1 MIECKDV
8 AKSFDDQLVFS
19 HLNMRIE
26 EGERICLMAPSG
38 CGKTTLL
45 RMVLGLES
53 YDSGTLINPHTSS
66 MAVVFQEDR
75 LCDALS
81 AVDNVALV
89 CKPGVS
95 RRALRSMLC
104 EVLPDEVLDKQVAY
118 LSGGQRRRVA
128 LVRAFACDAR
138 LLVLDEPFS
147 GLDSTTRSE
156 VAQFMLRHQNNATLL
171 VSTHGEHDHVSLH
184 ARVIRLNEI
193 AQLSDIAVGQPGG
206 VQEAAS
212 SSAAVSDAVSDDAS
226 DAASSH
232 ESVATSDAA
241 STHESVATSDAAST
255 HEGVSVSDDASDNTR
270 AKAPAAASIDTLM
283 RLISEEKS
291 MHEIV
296 SAEPSLGTFLVS
308 KGLPF
313 SLSNPITECVTF
325 DDAMAL
331 HDFDKDAF
339 LREYRQY
346 KSHIEA

>member
-1 MIECKDV
+1 MIECREL

-19 HLNMRIE
+19 HLNMHIE

-38 CGKTTLL
+38 SGKTTLL
-45 RMVLGLES
+45 RILLGLES

-95 RRALRSMLC
+95 RRSLRAMLC
-104 EVLPDEVLDKQVAY
+104 EVLPNEVLDKQVAY

-128 LVRAFACDAR
+128 LVRAFACDAH

-147 GLDSTTRSE
+147 GLDSETRSE

-193 AQLSDIAVGQPGG
+193 AQLSSIAVGQPSG
-206 VQEAAS
+206 VQEAATPANE
-212 SSAAVSDAVSDDAS
+212 SAAVSNAASDVASNAVSNVAS
-226 DAASSH
+226 N
-232 ESVATSDAA
+232 
-241 STHESVATSDAAST
+241 AAST
-255 HEGVSVSDDASDNTR
+255 HEGVIVSDDASDNTR
-270 AKAPAAASIDTLM
+270 AAAPATASIDTLM
-283 RLISEEKS
+283 RLISEQKS

-296 SAEPSLGTFLVS
+296 SAEPSLGKFLVS

-346 KSHIEA
+346 KCQIEA

>member
-1 MIECKDV
+1 MIECREL

-19 HLNMRIE
+19 HLNMHIE

-38 CGKTTLL
+38 SGKTTLL
-45 RMVLGLES
+45 RILLGLES

-95 RRALRSMLC
+95 RRSLRAMLC
-104 EVLPDEVLDKQVAY
+104 EVLPNEVLDKQVAY

-128 LVRAFACDAR
+128 LVRAFACDAH

-147 GLDSTTRSE
+147 GLDSETRSE

-193 AQLSDIAVGQPGG
+193 AQLSSIAVGQPSG
-206 VQEAAS
+206 VQEAATPANE
-212 SSAAVSDAVSDDAS
+212 SAAVSNAASDVASNAVSN
-226 DAASSH
+226 
-232 ESVATSDAA
+232 VA
-241 STHESVATSDAAST
+241 SDAAST

-270 AKAPAAASIDTLM
+270 AEAPAAASIDTLM
-283 RLISEEKS
+283 RLINEQKS

-296 SAEPSLGTFLVS
+296 SAEPSLGKFLVS

-346 KSHIEA
+346 KCQIEA

>member
-1 MIECKDV
+1 MIECREL

-19 HLNMRIE
+19 HLNMHIE

-38 CGKTTLL
+38 SGKTTLL
-45 RMVLGLES
+45 RILLGLES

-81 AVDNVALV
+81 AVDNVAIV

-95 RRALRSMLC
+95 RRSLRAMLC
-104 EVLPDEVLDKQVAY
+104 EVLPNEVLDKQVAY

-128 LVRAFACDAR
+128 LVRAFACDAH

-147 GLDSTTRSE
+147 GLDSETRSE

-193 AQLSDIAVGQPGG
+193 AQLSSIAVGQPSG
-206 VQEAAS
+206 VQEAATPANE
-212 SSAAVSDAVSDDAS
+212 SAAVSNVAS
-226 DAASSH
+226 N
-232 ESVATSDAA
+232 
-241 STHESVATSDAAST
+241 AAST

-270 AKAPAAASIDTLM
+270 AAAPATASIDTLM
-283 RLISEEKS
+283 RLISEQKS

-296 SAEPSLGTFLVS
+296 SAEPSLGKFLVS

-346 KSHIEA
+346 KCQIEA

>member
-193 AQLSDIAVGQPGG
+193 AQLSDIGVGQPGG
-206 VQEAAS
+206 VQEAAR
-212 SSAAVSDAVSDDAS
+212 SSAAVSAAVSDDA
-226 DAASSH
+226 
-232 ESVATSDAA
+232 
-241 STHESVATSDAAST
+241 SDAAST

-270 AKAPAAASIDTLM
+270 AEAPAAASIDTLM

-346 KSHIEA
+346 KCQIEA

>member
-1 MIECKDV
+1 MIECREL

-19 HLNMRIE
+19 HLNMHIE

-38 CGKTTLL
+38 SGKTTLL
-45 RMVLGLES
+45 RILLGLES

-95 RRALRSMLC
+95 RRSLRAMLC
-104 EVLPDEVLDKQVAY
+104 EVLPNEVLDKQVAY

-128 LVRAFACDAR
+128 LVRAFACDAN

-147 GLDSTTRSE
+147 GLDSETRSE

-184 ARVIRLNEI
+184 ARVMRLNEI
-193 AQLSDIAVGQPGG
+193 AQLSSIAVGQPSG
-206 VQEAAS
+206 VQEAATPANE
-212 SSAAVSDAVSDDAS
+212 SAAVSNAASDVASNAVSNVAS
-226 DAASSH
+226 N
-232 ESVATSDAA
+232 
-241 STHESVATSDAAST
+241 AAST

-270 AKAPAAASIDTLM
+270 AEAPATASIDTLM
-283 RLISEEKS
+283 RLISEQKS

-296 SAEPSLGTFLVS
+296 SAEPSLGKFLVS

-346 KSHIEA
+346 KCQIEA

>member
-193 AQLSDIAVGQPGG
+193 AQLSSIAVSQPGG
-206 VQEAAS
+206 AQEAAS
-212 SSAAVSDAVSDDAS
+212 SSTAVSDAVSDDAS
-226 DAASSH
+226 DAS
-232 ESVATSDAA
+232 
-241 STHESVATSDAAST
+241 ST

-270 AKAPAAASIDTLM
+270 AEAPAAASIDTLM

>member
-1 MIECKDV
+1 MIECREL

-19 HLNMRIE
+19 HLNMHIE

-38 CGKTTLL
+38 SGKTTLL
-45 RMVLGLES
+45 RILLGLES

-95 RRALRSMLC
+95 RRSLRAMLC
-104 EVLPDEVLDKQVAY
+104 EVLPNEVLDKQVAY

-128 LVRAFACDAR
+128 LVRAFACDAH

-147 GLDSTTRSE
+147 GLDSETRSE

-193 AQLSDIAVGQPGG
+193 AQLSSIAVGQPSG
-206 VQEAAS
+206 VQEAATPANE
-212 SSAAVSDAVSDDAS
+212 SAAVSNAAS
-226 DAASSH
+226 DVASN
-232 ESVATSDAA
+232 VASN
-241 STHESVATSDAAST
+241 AAST

-270 AKAPAAASIDTLM
+270 AEAPATASIDTLM
-283 RLISEEKS
+283 RLISEQKS

-296 SAEPSLGTFLVS
+296 SAEPSLGKFLVS

-346 KSHIEA
+346 KCQIEA

>member
-1 MIECKDV
+1 MIECREL

-19 HLNMRIE
+19 HLNMHIE

-38 CGKTTLL
+38 SGKTTLL
-45 RMVLGLES
+45 RILLGLES

-95 RRALRSMLC
+95 RRSLRAMLC
-104 EVLPDEVLDKQVAY
+104 EVLPNEVLDKQVAY

-128 LVRAFACDAR
+128 LVRAFACDAH

-147 GLDSTTRSE
+147 GLDSETRSE

-193 AQLSDIAVGQPGG
+193 AQLSSIAVSQPGG
-206 VQEAAS
+206 AQEAATPANE
-212 SSAAVSDAVSDDAS
+212 SAAVSNAASDVASNAVSN
-226 DAASSH
+226 
-232 ESVATSDAA
+232 VA
-241 STHESVATSDAAST
+241 SDAAST

-270 AKAPAAASIDTLM
+270 AEAPAAASIDTLM
-283 RLISEEKS
+283 RLINEQKS

-296 SAEPSLGTFLVS
+296 SAEPSLGKFLVS

-325 DDAMAL
+325 DDAMAF

-346 KSHIEA
+346 KCQIEA

>member
-1 MIECKDV
+1 MIECREL

-19 HLNMRIE
+19 HLNMHIE

-38 CGKTTLL
+38 SGKTTLL
-45 RMVLGLES
+45 RILLGLES

-95 RRALRSMLC
+95 RRSLRAMLC
-104 EVLPDEVLDKQVAY
+104 EVLPNEVLDKQVAY

-128 LVRAFACDAR
+128 LVRAFACDAH

-147 GLDSTTRSE
+147 GLDSETRSE

-193 AQLSDIAVGQPGG
+193 AQLSSIAVGQPSG
-206 VQEAAS
+206 VQEAATPANE
-212 SSAAVSDAVSDDAS
+212 SAAVSNAASDVASNAVSN
-226 DAASSH
+226 
-232 ESVATSDAA
+232 VA
-241 STHESVATSDAAST
+241 SDAAST

-270 AKAPAAASIDTLM
+270 AAAPATASIDTLM
-283 RLISEEKS
+283 RLISEQKS

-296 SAEPSLGTFLVS
+296 SAEPSLGKFLVS

-346 KSHIEA
+346 KSQIES

>member
-128 LVRAFACDAR
+128 LVRAVACDAS

-193 AQLSDIAVGQPGG
+193 AQLSSIGVGQPGG

-212 SSAAVSDAVSDDAS
+212 SSAAVSDAVSDEAS

-241 STHESVATSDAAST
+241 STHEAVSYT
-255 HEGVSVSDDASDNTR
+255 HL
-270 AKAPAAASIDTLM
+270 TLPTTPY
-283 RLISEEKS
+283 
-291 MHEIV
+291 V
-296 SAEPSLGTFLVS
+296 
-308 KGLPF
+308 
-313 SLSNPITECVTF
+313 
-325 DDAMAL
+325 
-331 HDFDKDAF
+331 
-339 LREYRQY
+339 
-346 KSHIEA
+346 

>member
-1 MIECKDV
+1 MIECREL

-19 HLNMRIE
+19 HLNMHIE

-38 CGKTTLL
+38 SGKTTLL
-45 RMVLGLES
+45 RILLGLES

-95 RRALRSMLC
+95 RRSLRAMLC
-104 EVLPDEVLDKQVAY
+104 EVLPNEVLDKQVAY

-128 LVRAFACDAR
+128 LVRAFACDAH

-147 GLDSTTRSE
+147 GLDSETRSE

-193 AQLSDIAVGQPGG
+193 AQLSSIAVGQPSG
-206 VQEAAS
+206 VQEAATPANE
-212 SSAAVSDAVSDDAS
+212 SAAVSNAASDVASNAVSNVAS
-226 DAASSH
+226 N
-232 ESVATSDAA
+232 
-241 STHESVATSDAAST
+241 AAST

-270 AKAPAAASIDTLM
+270 AEAPATASIDTLM
-283 RLISEEKS
+283 RLISEQKS

-296 SAEPSLGTFLVS
+296 SAEPSLGKFLVS

-346 KSHIEA
+346 KSQIEA

>member
-1 MIECKDV
+1 MIECREL

-19 HLNMRIE
+19 HLNMHIE

-38 CGKTTLL
+38 SGKTTLL
-45 RMVLGLES
+45 RILLGLES

-95 RRALRSMLC
+95 RRSLRAMLC
-104 EVLPDEVLDKQVAY
+104 EVLPNEVLDKQVAY

-128 LVRAFACDAR
+128 LVRAFACDAH

-147 GLDSTTRSE
+147 GLDSETRSE

-193 AQLSDIAVGQPGG
+193 AQLSSIAVGQPSG
-206 VQEAAS
+206 VQEAATPANE
-212 SSAAVSDAVSDDAS
+212 SAAVSN
-226 DAASSH
+226 
-232 ESVATSDAA
+232 
-241 STHESVATSDAAST
+241 AAST

-270 AKAPAAASIDTLM
+270 AEAPAAASIDALM
-283 RLISEEKS
+283 RLINEQKS

-296 SAEPSLGTFLVS
+296 SAEPSLGKFLVS

-346 KSHIEA
+346 KSQIES

>member
-193 AQLSDIAVGQPGG
+193 AQLSSIAVSQPGG
-206 VQEAAS
+206 AQEAAS
-212 SSAAVSDAVSDDAS
+212 SSTAVSDAVSDDA
-226 DAASSH
+226 
-232 ESVATSDAA
+232 
-241 STHESVATSDAAST
+241 SDAAST

-270 AKAPAAASIDTLM
+270 AEAPAAASIDTLM

>member
-53 YDSGTLINPHTSS
+53 YDSGTLINSHSSS

-95 RRALRSMLC
+95 RRALRAMLC

-147 GLDSTTRSE
+147 GLDSETRSE
-156 VAQFMLRHQNNATLL
+156 VAQFMLRHQHNATLL

-193 AQLSDIAVGQPGG
+193 AQLSSIAVGQPGG
-206 VQEAAS
+206 AQEAAS
-212 SSAAVSDAVSDDAS
+212 SCVAV
-226 DAASSH
+226 
-232 ESVATSDAA
+232 
-241 STHESVATSDAAST
+241 SDAAST
-255 HEGVSVSDDASDNTR
+255 HEGVAASDAASDDTLNAAS
-270 AKAPAAASIDTLM
+270 AASIDTLL

-296 SAEPSLGTFLVS
+296 SAEPLLGKFLVS

>member
-1 MIECKDV
+1 MIECREL

-19 HLNMRIE
+19 HLNMHIE

-38 CGKTTLL
+38 SGKTTLL
-45 RMVLGLES
+45 RILLGLES

-95 RRALRSMLC
+95 RRSLRAMLC
-104 EVLPDEVLDKQVAY
+104 EVLPNEVLDKQVAY

-128 LVRAFACDAR
+128 LVRAFACDAH

-147 GLDSTTRSE
+147 GLDSETRSE

-193 AQLSDIAVGQPGG
+193 AQLSSIAVSQPGG
-206 VQEAAS
+206 AQEAATPANE
-212 SSAAVSDAVSDDAS
+212 SAAVSNAASDVASNAVSN
-226 DAASSH
+226 
-232 ESVATSDAA
+232 VA
-241 STHESVATSDAAST
+241 SDAAST

-270 AKAPAAASIDTLM
+270 AEAPAAASIDTLM
-283 RLISEEKS
+283 RLISEQKS

-296 SAEPSLGTFLVS
+296 SAEPSLGKFLVS

-346 KSHIEA
+346 KCQIEA

>member
-1 MIECKDV
+1 MIECREL

-19 HLNMRIE
+19 HLNMHIE

-38 CGKTTLL
+38 SGKTTLL
-45 RMVLGLES
+45 RILLGLES

-95 RRALRSMLC
+95 RRSLRAMLC
-104 EVLPDEVLDKQVAY
+104 EVLPNEVLDKQVAY

-128 LVRAFACDAR
+128 LVRAFACDAH

-147 GLDSTTRSE
+147 GLDSETRSE

-193 AQLSDIAVGQPGG
+193 AQLSSIAVGQPSG
-206 VQEAAS
+206 VQEAATPANE
-212 SSAAVSDAVSDDAS
+212 SAAVSNAASDVASNAVSN
-226 DAASSH
+226 
-232 ESVATSDAA
+232 VA
-241 STHESVATSDAAST
+241 SDAAST

-270 AKAPAAASIDTLM
+270 AEAPAAASIDALM
-283 RLISEEKS
+283 RLINEQKS

-296 SAEPSLGTFLVS
+296 SAEPSLGKFLVS
-308 KGLPF
+308 KGLLF

-346 KSHIEA
+346 KCQIEA

>member
-1 MIECKDV
+1 MIECREL

-19 HLNMRIE
+19 HLNMHIE

-38 CGKTTLL
+38 SGKTTLL
-45 RMVLGLES
+45 RILLGLES

-95 RRALRSMLC
+95 RRSLRAMLC
-104 EVLPDEVLDKQVAY
+104 EVLPNEVLDKQVAY

-128 LVRAFACDAR
+128 LVRAFACDAH

-147 GLDSTTRSE
+147 GLDSETRSE

-193 AQLSDIAVGQPGG
+193 AQLSSIAVSQPGG
-206 VQEAAS
+206 AQEAATPANE
-212 SSAAVSDAVSDDAS
+212 SAAVSN
-226 DAASSH
+226 AA
-232 ESVATSDAA
+232 
-241 STHESVATSDAAST
+241 SDAAST
-255 HEGVSVSDDASDNTR
+255 HEGVSVSDDVSDNTR
-270 AKAPAAASIDTLM
+270 AAAPATASIDTLM
-283 RLISEEKS
+283 RLISEQKS

-296 SAEPSLGTFLVS
+296 SAEPSLGKFLVS

-346 KSHIEA
+346 KCQIEA

>member
-193 AQLSDIAVGQPGG
+193 AQLSSIGVGQPGG

-212 SSAAVSDAVSDDAS
+212 SGAAVSDAVSDDA
-226 DAASSH
+226 
-232 ESVATSDAA
+232 
-241 STHESVATSDAAST
+241 SDAAST

-270 AKAPAAASIDTLM
+270 AEAPAAASIDTLM

-346 KSHIEA
+346 KCQIEA

>member
-193 AQLSDIAVGQPGG
+193 AQLSSIAVSQPGG

-226 DAASSH
+226 DAAS
-232 ESVATSDAA
+232 
-241 STHESVATSDAAST
+241 T

-270 AKAPAAASIDTLM
+270 AEAPAAASIDTLM

>member
-193 AQLSDIAVGQPGG
+193 AQLSSIGVGQPGG

-212 SSAAVSDAVSDDAS
+212 SSAAVSNAASNAASDD
-226 DAASSH
+226 
-232 ESVATSDAA
+232 TLN
-241 STHESVATSDAAST
+241 
-255 HEGVSVSDDASDNTR
+255 G
-270 AKAPAAASIDTLM
+270 APAASSIDTLM

>member
-1 MIECKDV
+1 MIECREL

-19 HLNMRIE
+19 HLNMHIE

-38 CGKTTLL
+38 SGKTTLL
-45 RMVLGLES
+45 RILLGLES

-95 RRALRSMLC
+95 RRSLRAMLC
-104 EVLPDEVLDKQVAY
+104 EVLPNEVLDKQVAY

-128 LVRAFACDAR
+128 LVRAFACDAH

-147 GLDSTTRSE
+147 GLDSETRSE

-193 AQLSDIAVGQPGG
+193 AQLSSIAVSQPGG
-206 VQEAAS
+206 AQEAATPANE
-212 SSAAVSDAVSDDAS
+212 SSAVSN
-226 DAASSH
+226 
-232 ESVATSDAA
+232 
-241 STHESVATSDAAST
+241 AAST
-255 HEGVSVSDDASDNTR
+255 HEGVSVSDDPSDNTR
-270 AKAPAAASIDTLM
+270 AAAPATASIDTLM
-283 RLISEEKS
+283 RLISEQKS

-296 SAEPSLGTFLVS
+296 SAEPTLGKFLVS

-346 KSHIEA
+346 KSQIES

>member
-1 MIECKDV
+1 MIECREL

-19 HLNMRIE
+19 HLNMHIE

-38 CGKTTLL
+38 SGKTTLL
-45 RMVLGLES
+45 RILLGLES

-95 RRALRSMLC
+95 RRSLRAMLC
-104 EVLPDEVLDKQVAY
+104 EVLPNEVLDKQVAY

-128 LVRAFACDAR
+128 LVRAFACDAH

-147 GLDSTTRSE
+147 GLDSETRSE

-193 AQLSDIAVGQPGG
+193 AQLSSIAVGQPSG
-206 VQEAAS
+206 VQEAATPANE
-212 SSAAVSDAVSDDAS
+212 SAAVSNAASDVASNAVSNVAS
-226 DAASSH
+226 N
-232 ESVATSDAA
+232 
-241 STHESVATSDAAST
+241 AAST

-270 AKAPAAASIDTLM
+270 AEAPATASIDTLM
-283 RLISEEKS
+283 RLISEQKS

-296 SAEPSLGTFLVS
+296 SAEPTLGKFLVS

-331 HDFDKDAF
+331 HDFDKETF

-346 KSHIEA
+346 KSQIEA

>member
-1 MIECKDV
+1 MIECREL

-19 HLNMRIE
+19 HLNMHIE

-38 CGKTTLL
+38 SGKTTLL
-45 RMVLGLES
+45 RILLGLES

-95 RRALRSMLC
+95 RRSLRAMLC
-104 EVLPDEVLDKQVAY
+104 EVLPNEVLDKQVAY

-128 LVRAFACDAR
+128 LVRAFACDAH

-147 GLDSTTRSE
+147 GLDSETRSE

-193 AQLSDIAVGQPGG
+193 AQLSSIAVGQPSG
-206 VQEAAS
+206 VQEAATPANE
-212 SSAAVSDAVSDDAS
+212 SAAVSNAAS
-226 DAASSH
+226 DVASN
-232 ESVATSDAA
+232 
-241 STHESVATSDAAST
+241 AAST

-270 AKAPAAASIDTLM
+270 AAAPATASIDTLM
-283 RLISEEKS
+283 RLISEQKS

-296 SAEPSLGTFLVS
+296 SAEPSLGKFLVS

-346 KSHIEA
+346 KCQIEA

>member
-1 MIECKDV
+1 MIECREL

-19 HLNMRIE
+19 HLNMHIE

-38 CGKTTLL
+38 SGKTTLL
-45 RMVLGLES
+45 RILLGLES

-95 RRALRSMLC
+95 RRSLRAMLC
-104 EVLPDEVLDKQVAY
+104 EVLPNEVLDKQVAY

-128 LVRAFACDAR
+128 LVRAFACDAH

-147 GLDSTTRSE
+147 GLDSETRSE

-193 AQLSDIAVGQPGG
+193 AQLSSIAVGQPSG
-206 VQEAAS
+206 VQEASTHANE
-212 SSAAVSDAVSDDAS
+212 SAAVSNAASDVASNAVSNVAS
-226 DAASSH
+226 N
-232 ESVATSDAA
+232 
-241 STHESVATSDAAST
+241 AAST

-270 AKAPAAASIDTLM
+270 AAAPATASIDTLM
-283 RLISEEKS
+283 RLISEQKS

-296 SAEPSLGTFLVS
+296 SAEPSLGKFLVS

-346 KSHIEA
+346 KCQIEA

>member
-1 MIECKDV
+1 MIECREL

-19 HLNMRIE
+19 HLNMHIE

-38 CGKTTLL
+38 SGKTTLL
-45 RMVLGLES
+45 RILLGLES

-95 RRALRSMLC
+95 RRSLRAMLC
-104 EVLPDEVLDKQVAY
+104 EVLPNEVLDKQVAY

-128 LVRAFACDAR
+128 LVRAFACDAH

-147 GLDSTTRSE
+147 GLDSETRSE

-193 AQLSDIAVGQPGG
+193 AQLSSIAVSQPGG
-206 VQEAAS
+206 AQEAATPANE
-212 SSAAVSDAVSDDAS
+212 SAAVSN
-226 DAASSH
+226 AASN
-232 ESVATSDAA
+232 AA
-241 STHESVATSDAAST
+241 STHED
-255 HEGVSVSDDASDNTR
+255 VSVSDDASDNTR
-270 AKAPAAASIDTLM
+270 AAAPATASIDTLM
-283 RLISEEKS
+283 RLISEQKS

-296 SAEPSLGTFLVS
+296 SAEPSLGKFLVS

-346 KSHIEA
+346 KCQIEA

>member
-1 MIECKDV
+1 MIECREL

-19 HLNMRIE
+19 HLNMHIE

-38 CGKTTLL
+38 SGKTTLL
-45 RMVLGLES
+45 RILLGLES

-95 RRALRSMLC
+95 RRSLRAMLC
-104 EVLPDEVLDKQVAY
+104 EVLPNEVLDKQVAY

-128 LVRAFACDAR
+128 LVRAFACDVH

-147 GLDSTTRSE
+147 GLDSETRSE

-193 AQLSDIAVGQPGG
+193 AQLSSIAVGQPSG
-206 VQEAAS
+206 VQEAATPANE
-212 SSAAVSDAVSDDAS
+212 SAAVSNAASDVASNAVSNVAS
-226 DAASSH
+226 N
-232 ESVATSDAA
+232 
-241 STHESVATSDAAST
+241 AAST

-270 AKAPAAASIDTLM
+270 AAAPATASIDTLM
-283 RLISEEKS
+283 RLISEQKS

-296 SAEPSLGTFLVS
+296 SAEPSLGKFLVS

-346 KSHIEA
+346 KSQIES

>member
-1 MIECKDV
+1 MIECREL

-19 HLNMRIE
+19 HLNMHIE

-38 CGKTTLL
+38 SGKTTLL
-45 RMVLGLES
+45 RILLGLES

-95 RRALRSMLC
+95 RRSLRAMLC
-104 EVLPDEVLDKQVAY
+104 EVLPNEVLDKQVAY

-128 LVRAFACDAR
+128 LVRAFACDAH

-147 GLDSTTRSE
+147 GLDSETRSE

-193 AQLSDIAVGQPGG
+193 AQLSSIAVSQPGG
-206 VQEAAS
+206 AQEAATPANE
-212 SSAAVSDAVSDDAS
+212 SAAVSNAAS
-226 DAASSH
+226 DVASN
-232 ESVATSDAA
+232 
-241 STHESVATSDAAST
+241 AAST

-270 AKAPAAASIDTLM
+270 AAAPATASIDTLM
-283 RLISEEKS
+283 RLISEQKS

-296 SAEPSLGTFLVS
+296 SAEPSLGKFLVS

-346 KSHIEA
+346 KCQIEA

>member
-1 MIECKDV
+1 MIECREL

-19 HLNMRIE
+19 HLNMHIE

-38 CGKTTLL
+38 SGKTTLL
-45 RMVLGLES
+45 RILLGLES

-95 RRALRSMLC
+95 RRSLRAMLC
-104 EVLPDEVLDKQVAY
+104 EVLPNEVLDKQVAY

-128 LVRAFACDAR
+128 LVRAFACDAH

-147 GLDSTTRSE
+147 GLDSETRSE

-193 AQLSDIAVGQPGG
+193 AQLSSIAVSQPGG
-206 VQEAAS
+206 AQEAATPANE
-212 SSAAVSDAVSDDAS
+212 SAAVSNAASDVASNAVSN
-226 DAASSH
+226 
-232 ESVATSDAA
+232 VA
-241 STHESVATSDAAST
+241 SDAAST

-270 AKAPAAASIDTLM
+270 AEAPAAASIDALM
-283 RLISEEKS
+283 RLISEQKS

-296 SAEPSLGTFLVS
+296 SAEPSLGKFLVS

-346 KSHIEA
+346 KCQIEA

>member
-1 MIECKDV
+1 MIECREL

-19 HLNMRIE
+19 HLNMHIE

-38 CGKTTLL
+38 SGKTTLL
-45 RMVLGLES
+45 RILLGLES

-95 RRALRSMLC
+95 RRSLRAMLC
-104 EVLPDEVLDKQVAY
+104 EVLPNEVLDKQVAY

-128 LVRAFACDAR
+128 LVRAFACDAH

-147 GLDSTTRSE
+147 GLDSETRSE

-193 AQLSDIAVGQPGG
+193 AQLSSIAVSQPGG
-206 VQEAAS
+206 AQEAATPANE
-212 SSAAVSDAVSDDAS
+212 SAAVSNAASDVASNAVSN
-226 DAASSH
+226 
-232 ESVATSDAA
+232 VA
-241 STHESVATSDAAST
+241 SDAAST

-270 AKAPAAASIDTLM
+270 AAAPATASIDTLM
-283 RLISEEKS
+283 RLISEQKS

-296 SAEPSLGTFLVS
+296 SAEPSLGKFLVS

-346 KSHIEA
+346 KCQIEA

>member
-1 MIECKDV
+1 MIECREL

-19 HLNMRIE
+19 HLNMHIE
-26 EGERICLMAPSG
+26 ERERICLMAPSG
-38 CGKTTLL
+38 SGKTTLL
-45 RMVLGLES
+45 RILLGLES

-95 RRALRSMLC
+95 RRSLRAMLC
-104 EVLPDEVLDKQVAY
+104 EVLPNEVLDKQVAY

-128 LVRAFACDAR
+128 LVRAFACDAH

-147 GLDSTTRSE
+147 GLDSETRSE

-193 AQLSDIAVGQPGG
+193 AQLSSIAVGQPSG
-206 VQEAAS
+206 VQEAATPANE
-212 SSAAVSDAVSDDAS
+212 SAAVSNAASDVASNAVSN
-226 DAASSH
+226 
-232 ESVATSDAA
+232 
-241 STHESVATSDAAST
+241 AAST

-270 AKAPAAASIDTLM
+270 AAAPATASIDTLM
-283 RLISEEKS
+283 RLISEQKS

-296 SAEPSLGTFLVS
+296 SAEPSLGKFLVS

-346 KSHIEA
+346 KCQIEA

>member
-1 MIECKDV
+1 MIECREL

-19 HLNMRIE
+19 HLNMHIE

-38 CGKTTLL
+38 SGKTTLL
-45 RMVLGLES
+45 RILLGLES

-95 RRALRSMLC
+95 RRSLRAMLC
-104 EVLPDEVLDKQVAY
+104 EVLPNEVLDKQVAY

-128 LVRAFACDAR
+128 LVRAFACDAH

-147 GLDSTTRSE
+147 GLDSETRSE

-193 AQLSDIAVGQPGG
+193 AQLSSIAVSQPGG
-206 VQEAAS
+206 AQEAATPVNE
-212 SSAAVSDAVSDDAS
+212 SAAVSNAASDVASNAVSNVAS
-226 DAASSH
+226 N
-232 ESVATSDAA
+232 
-241 STHESVATSDAAST
+241 AAST

-270 AKAPAAASIDTLM
+270 AAAPATASIDTLM
-283 RLISEEKS
+283 RLISEQKS

-296 SAEPSLGTFLVS
+296 SAEPSLGKFLVS

-346 KSHIEA
+346 KCQIEA

>member
-128 LVRAFACDAR
+128 LVRAFACEPR

-193 AQLSDIAVGQPGG
+193 AQLSSIGVGQPGG

-212 SSAAVSDAVSDDAS
+212 SSAAVSDAVSDNA
-226 DAASSH
+226 
-232 ESVATSDAA
+232 SDAA
-241 STHESVATSDAAST
+241 STHESV
-255 HEGVSVSDDASDNTR
+255 SVSDDASDDTR
-270 AKAPAAASIDTLM
+270 AEAPAAASIDTLM

>member
-1 MIECKDV
+1 MIECREL

-19 HLNMRIE
+19 HLNMHIE

-38 CGKTTLL
+38 SGKTTLL
-45 RMVLGLES
+45 RILLGLES

-95 RRALRSMLC
+95 RRSLRAMLC
-104 EVLPDEVLDKQVAY
+104 EVLPNEVLDKQVAY

-128 LVRAFACDAR
+128 LVRAFACDAH

-147 GLDSTTRSE
+147 GLDSETRSE

-193 AQLSDIAVGQPGG
+193 AQLSSIAVSQPGG
-206 VQEAAS
+206 AQEAATPANE
-212 SSAAVSDAVSDDAS
+212 SAAVSNAASDVASNAVSN
-226 DAASSH
+226 
-232 ESVATSDAA
+232 VA
-241 STHESVATSDAAST
+241 SDAAST

-270 AKAPAAASIDTLM
+270 AEAPAAASIDTLM
-283 RLISEEKS
+283 RLINEQKS
-291 MHEIV
+291 MYEIV
-296 SAEPSLGTFLVS
+296 SAEPSLGKFLVS

-346 KSHIEA
+346 KCQIEA

>member
-1 MIECKDV
+1 MIECREL

-19 HLNMRIE
+19 HLNMHIE

-38 CGKTTLL
+38 SGKTTLL
-45 RMVLGLES
+45 RILLGLES

-95 RRALRSMLC
+95 RRSLRAMLC
-104 EVLPDEVLDKQVAY
+104 EVLPNEVLDKQVAY

-128 LVRAFACDAR
+128 LVRAFACDAH

-147 GLDSTTRSE
+147 GLDSETRSE

-193 AQLSDIAVGQPGG
+193 AQLSSIAVGQPSG
-206 VQEAAS
+206 VQEAATPANE
-212 SSAAVSDAVSDDAS
+212 SAAVSNAASDVDSNAVSNVAS
-226 DAASSH
+226 N
-232 ESVATSDAA
+232 
-241 STHESVATSDAAST
+241 AAST

-270 AKAPAAASIDTLM
+270 AAAPATASIDTLM
-283 RLISEEKS
+283 RLISEQKS

-296 SAEPSLGTFLVS
+296 SAEPSLGKFLVS

-346 KSHIEA
+346 KCQIEA

>member
-1 MIECKDV
+1 MIECREL

-19 HLNMRIE
+19 HLNMHIE

-38 CGKTTLL
+38 SGKTTLL
-45 RMVLGLES
+45 RILLGLES

-95 RRALRSMLC
+95 RRSLRAMLC
-104 EVLPDEVLDKQVAY
+104 EVLPNEVLDKQVAY

-128 LVRAFACDAR
+128 LVRAFACDAH

-147 GLDSTTRSE
+147 GLDSETRSE

-193 AQLSDIAVGQPGG
+193 AQLSSIAVSQPGG
-206 VQEAAS
+206 AQEAATPANE
-212 SSAAVSDAVSDDAS
+212 SAAVSNAASDVASNAVSNVAS
-226 DAASSH
+226 N
-232 ESVATSDAA
+232 
-241 STHESVATSDAAST
+241 AAST

-270 AKAPAAASIDTLM
+270 AAAPATASIDTLM
-283 RLISEEKS
+283 RLISEQKS

-296 SAEPSLGTFLVS
+296 SAEPSLGKFLVS

-346 KSHIEA
+346 KSQIES

>member
-1 MIECKDV
+1 MIECREL

-19 HLNMRIE
+19 HLNMHIE

-38 CGKTTLL
+38 SGKTTLL
-45 RMVLGLES
+45 RILLGLES

-95 RRALRSMLC
+95 RRSLRAMLC
-104 EVLPDEVLDKQVAY
+104 EVLPNEVLDKQVAY

-128 LVRAFACDAR
+128 LVRAFACDAH

-147 GLDSTTRSE
+147 GLDSETRSE

-193 AQLSDIAVGQPGG
+193 AQLSSIAVGQPSG
-206 VQEAAS
+206 VQEAATPANE
-212 SSAAVSDAVSDDAS
+212 SAAVSNAASDVASNAVSNVAS
-226 DAASSH
+226 N
-232 ESVATSDAA
+232 
-241 STHESVATSDAAST
+241 AAST

-270 AKAPAAASIDTLM
+270 AAAPATASIDTLM
-283 RLISEEKS
+283 RLISEQKS

-296 SAEPSLGTFLVS
+296 SAEPSLGKFLVS

-331 HDFDKDAF
+331 HDFDKDVF

-346 KSHIEA
+346 KCQIEA

>member
-1 MIECKDV
+1 MIECREL

-19 HLNMRIE
+19 HLNMHIE

-38 CGKTTLL
+38 SGKTTLL
-45 RMVLGLES
+45 RILLGLES

-95 RRALRSMLC
+95 RRSLRAMLC
-104 EVLPDEVLDKQVAY
+104 EVLPNEVLDKQVAY

-128 LVRAFACDAR
+128 LVRAFACDAH

-147 GLDSTTRSE
+147 GLDSETRSE

-171 VSTHGEHDHVSLH
+171 ISTHGEHDHVSLH

-193 AQLSDIAVGQPGG
+193 AQLSSIAVGQPSG
-206 VQEAAS
+206 VQEAATPANE
-212 SSAAVSDAVSDDAS
+212 SAAVSNAASDVASNAVSNVAS
-226 DAASSH
+226 N
-232 ESVATSDAA
+232 
-241 STHESVATSDAAST
+241 AAST

-270 AKAPAAASIDTLM
+270 AAAPATASIDTLM
-283 RLISEEKS
+283 RLISEQKS

-296 SAEPSLGTFLVS
+296 SAEPSLGKFLVS

-346 KSHIEA
+346 KCQIEA

>member
-1 MIECKDV
+1 MIECREL

-38 CGKTTLL
+38 SGKTTLL
-45 RMVLGLES
+45 RILLGLES

-95 RRALRSMLC
+95 RRSLRAMLC
-104 EVLPDEVLDKQVAY
+104 EVLPTEVLDKQVAY

-128 LVRAFACDAR
+128 LVRAFACDAH

-147 GLDSTTRSE
+147 GLDSETRSE

-193 AQLSDIAVGQPGG
+193 AQLSSIAVSQPGG
-206 VQEAAS
+206 AQEAATPANE
-212 SSAAVSDAVSDDAS
+212 SAAVSNAVSN
-226 DAASSH
+226 AA
-232 ESVATSDAA
+232 
-241 STHESVATSDAAST
+241 SDAAST

-270 AKAPAAASIDTLM
+270 AAAPATASIDTLM
-283 RLISEEKS
+283 RLISEQKS

-296 SAEPSLGTFLVS
+296 SAEPSLGKFLVS

-346 KSHIEA
+346 KSQIES

>member
-1 MIECKDV
+1 MIECREL

-19 HLNMRIE
+19 HLNMHIE

-38 CGKTTLL
+38 SGKTTLL
-45 RMVLGLES
+45 RILLGLES

-95 RRALRSMLC
+95 RRSLRAMLC
-104 EVLPDEVLDKQVAY
+104 EVLPNEVLDKQVAY

-128 LVRAFACDAR
+128 LVRAFACDAH

-147 GLDSTTRSE
+147 GLDSETRSE

-193 AQLSDIAVGQPGG
+193 AQLSSIAVGQPSG
-206 VQEAAS
+206 VQEAATPANE
-212 SSAAVSDAVSDDAS
+212 SAAVSNAASDVASNAVSN
-226 DAASSH
+226 
-232 ESVATSDAA
+232 VA
-241 STHESVATSDAAST
+241 SDAAST

-270 AKAPAAASIDTLM
+270 AEAPAAASIDALM
-283 RLISEEKS
+283 RLINEQKS

-296 SAEPSLGTFLVS
+296 SAEPSLGKFLVS

-346 KSHIEA
+346 KCQIEA

>member
-8 AKSFDDQLVFS
+8 AKSFEDQLVFS

-193 AQLSDIAVGQPGG
+193 AQLSSIAVSQPGG

-241 STHESVATSDAAST
+241 STHE
-255 HEGVSVSDDASDNTR
+255 GVSVSDDASDNTR
-270 AKAPAAASIDTLM
+270 AEAPAAASIDTLM
-283 RLISEEKS
+283 RLIGEEKS